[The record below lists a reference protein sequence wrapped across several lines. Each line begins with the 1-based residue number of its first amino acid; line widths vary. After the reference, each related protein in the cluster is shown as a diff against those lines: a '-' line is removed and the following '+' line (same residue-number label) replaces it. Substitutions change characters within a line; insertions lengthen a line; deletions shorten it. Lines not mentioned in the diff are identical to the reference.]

1 MLRVEDEA
9 SVHEEARMGERT
21 REPEVSRPWW
31 ALAVAVLALL
41 GAGYL
46 AVDSGSGEPATAQ
59 APMLEVAPGGEL
71 AFDDIPE
78 EQRVHYLAAA
88 EDVEAFTAVRCYCG
102 CEDFLGHEDLLACFV
117 RDDGGWE
124 RHATGCGI
132 CLAQADMVVDLR
144 EQGRSVDEIVEA
156 VDDRYA
162 AIIPT
167 S

>member
-1 MLRVEDEA
+1 MDEQ
-9 SVHEEARMGERT
+9 ARDAEL
-21 REPEVSRPWW
+21 SRPWW
-31 ALAVAVLALL
+31 ALVVAVLALL

-46 AVDSGSGEPATAQ
+46 ALDTGSGEPASAD

-71 AFDDIPE
+71 AFEDIPDV
-78 EQRVHYLAAA
+78 QRVHYLAAA
-88 EDVEAFTAVRCYCG
+88 DDTEAFAAVRCYCG
-102 CEDFLGHEDLLACFV
+102 CEGFLDHADLLACFV

-132 CLAQADMVVDLR
+132 CLAQAEMVAELR
-144 EQGRSVDEIVEA
+144 DQGRSVDETVEA

-167 S
+167 T